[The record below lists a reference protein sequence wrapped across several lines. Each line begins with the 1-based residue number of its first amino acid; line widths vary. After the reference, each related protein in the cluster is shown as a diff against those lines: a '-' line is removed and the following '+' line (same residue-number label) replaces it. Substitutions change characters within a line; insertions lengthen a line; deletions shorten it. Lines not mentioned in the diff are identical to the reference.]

1 MNYMVYCILLGMG
14 ASQLMAGGITSGE
27 YSSKYARL
35 SEICKEDGSIPYVGK
50 DFKLSII
57 VI

>member
-1 MNYMVYCILLGMG
+1 MIYYILLGLG

-27 YSSKYARL
+27 HSAKYARL

-50 DFKLSII
+50 DFKR
-57 VI
+57 

>member
-50 DFKLSII
+50 DFKC
-57 VI
+57 